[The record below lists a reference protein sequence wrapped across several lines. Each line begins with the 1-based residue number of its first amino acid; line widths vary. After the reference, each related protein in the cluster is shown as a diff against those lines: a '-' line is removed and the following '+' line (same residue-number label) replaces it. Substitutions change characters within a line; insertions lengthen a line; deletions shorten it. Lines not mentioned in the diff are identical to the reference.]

1 MKSTIY
7 DIARVANVS
16 KSTVSRVLNNQEN
29 ISEEAKNRVLAAI
42 KELNYKPSKVARA
55 LSNVGFDAIMV
66 VLSRSA
72 KTTIGN
78 PFFSEILHTISTKAE
93 EEDFD
98 LILQTAKNS
107 NEELEKC
114 SIKIKEKMI
123 KGIIMLSSPMDDEFF
138 LQLDQFDTPIVV
150 IGNVDPVYNN
160 ISSID
165 TDNYQ
170 NSYDL
175 TQVLI
180 DQGHRD
186 IACIYP
192 PANYHVTIDRVAG
205 FYCCMKDNGLT
216 VVDYWM
222 INGGVSAES
231 AYDAADR
238 LLSSENKPSAVV
250 AMDDAKVLAIY
261 QVAAEKGISIPEQI
275 SIVGYSHELISNFLS
290 PALTTVRVPTKELGE
305 AGVDLL
311 LKKIRKE
318 VLEPKKLIIAT
329 ELVKGNSVNSKL

>member
-16 KSTVSRVLNNQEN
+16 KSTVSRVLNNQGN
-29 ISEEAKNRVLAAI
+29 ISEDAKTRVLAAI
-42 KELNYKPSKVARA
+42 NQLNYKPSKVARA
-55 LSNVGFDAIMV
+55 LSTEGFDAIMII
-66 VLSRSA
+66 LSRSA

-93 EEDFD
+93 EEGFD

-107 NEELEKC
+107 EEELEKC

-123 KGIIMLSSPMDDEFF
+123 KGILMLSSPMDDSFF
-138 LQLDQFDTPIVV
+138 EQLDQFNTPIVV
-150 IGNVDPVYNN
+150 IGNVELIYNN

-216 VVDYWM
+216 IVDYWM

-231 AYDAADR
+231 AYEAADKM
-238 LLSSENKPSAVV
+238 LSGENKPSAIV

-261 QVAAEKGISIPEQI
+261 QVATEKGMTIPDHL
-275 SIVGYSHELISNFLS
+275 SVVGYSHELVSHFLNPS
-290 PALTTVRVPTKELGE
+290 LTTVKVPTKELGE
-305 AGVDLL
+305 AGTDLL
-311 LKKIRKE
+311 LKKIRKDT
-318 VLEPKKLIIAT
+318 LSPKKMIIPT
-329 ELVKGNSVNSKL
+329 ELILGNSVSGKQ